1 MKYYLKALQDY
12 AVFAGRAGRTEFWYF
27 VLYHFLIALVL
38 GRLGVIFTVD
48 LLSIYYPALL
58 IPTVAVAVRRMHDVG
73 KSGWYVLIPG
83 YNLLLLAKDGTNG
96 ENRYGN
102 MYRELAY

>member
-12 AVFAGRAGRTEFWYF
+12 AVFTGRTGRPEFWYF
-27 VLYHFLIALVL
+27 VLYHLLIVFML
-38 GRLGVIFTVD
+38 GRFGVIFSVD

-58 IPTVAVAVRRMHDVG
+58 IPTVAIAVRRMHDIG
-73 KSGWYVLIPG
+73 KSGWYILIPG
-83 YNLLLLAKDGTNG
+83 YNLLLLAKDGTKG

-102 MYRELAY
+102 MHSEFVY